1 MSVDAIP
8 IASYSGAMISSRQ
21 IRAARAMAGWT
32 QDRLAGAAG
41 LSLAVVNNVERDV
54 TDPRRSTLDAIQ
66 RALEGAGIEFLSER
80 QNSPDG
86 GEGLRMRGNG
96 VGS

>member
-1 MSVDAIP
+1 MNVVTAP
-8 IASYSGAMISSRQ
+8 IIAYPARMISARQ
-21 IRAARAMAGWT
+21 IRAARAMVGWT
-32 QDRLAGAAG
+32 QDRLAEAAG

-66 RALEGAGIEFLSER
+66 RALETEGVEFLSER

-86 GEGLRMRGNG
+86 GQGVRMRL
-96 VGS
+96 SR

>member
-1 MSVDAIP
+1 MKVDETP
-8 IASYSGAMISSRQ
+8 ILVYAGAMISARQ
-21 IRAARAMAGWT
+21 IRAARAMVGWT
-32 QDRLAGAAG
+32 QERLAETAG

-66 RALEGAGIEFLSER
+66 KALETAGIEFLAEH

-86 GEGLRMRGNG
+86 GQG
-96 VGS
+96 VRFRKR